1 MVSKMK
7 TPQNHTN
14 TFSAPLAFLLAVL
27 VLNVSAYGDQN
38 RSKEANTSPNPEQLF
53 DTTRIL
59 DVEIKVDPADWDK
72 MRKQSRDF
80 FTSLLA
86 SEPAESPFKYVKADI
101 TINGTT
107 ITNVGIRK
115 KGFLG
120 SLDERRPSL
129 KIRFDKYKDQTPFG
143 EIRRLTLNNNKQ
155 DDSKLSQYLS
165 YKAFADSGVPAPRC
179 SFAKVSV
186 NGESLGIYSNVESVK
201 PPMLQRAFGD
211 GTGLLAEGTLADVLP
226 SAKQRFEYKS
236 KHGKTTGID
245 KLSKAL
251 ENTDTDLKELESIV
265 NIDSFIRFWAIES
278 LIGFWDGYTH
288 NQNNFFI
295 YENPEDSRLCFMPWG
310 ADSAFTTYV
319 PRIIDPIKNVSVH
332 TNGALANRLYHLPKI
347 RERYLATLNEILE
360 TQWNEEA
367 LLDEV
372 TRVEQMLS
380 GEVLSERRFN
390 GGVDRVRGFIRTRR
404 AAIEKKLTQWP
415 IAVDVGPRIP
425 GLVIQHGELKGSFA
439 ATWTRKSPSNLESQG
454 KTNAEVTLTDEDIT
468 FSSMGVTTKL
478 SDHLNDQARDGIR
491 TPTIIFTGVRK
502 SDNQTLTFIAKV
514 KPEDFHPSKDEVP
527 VNGVLIE
534 GSMIAFF
541 TMLSINPGAIK
552 LISGSVQLDK
562 ASMEDG
568 APVAGTADLKIVGFS
583 QKKPARVNWKA
594 E

>member
-1 MVSKMK
+1 M
-7 TPQNHTN
+7 
-14 TFSAPLAFLLAVL
+14 
-27 VLNVSAYGDQN
+27 
-38 RSKEANTSPNPEQLF
+38 
-53 DTTRIL
+53 
-59 DVEIKVDPADWDK
+59 
-72 MRKQSRDF
+72 
-80 FTSLLA
+80 
-86 SEPAESPFKYVKADI
+86 
-101 TINGTT
+101 
-107 ITNVGIRK
+107 
-115 KGFLG
+115 
-120 SLDERRPSL
+120 
-129 KIRFDKYKDQTPFG
+129 
-143 EIRRLTLNNNKQ
+143 
-155 DDSKLSQYLS
+155 
-165 YKAFADSGVPAPRC
+165 
-179 SFAKVSV
+179 
-186 NGESLGIYSNVESVK
+186 
-201 PPMLQRAFGD
+201 
-211 GTGLLAEGTLADVLP
+211 
-226 SAKQRFEYKS
+226 
-236 KHGKTTGID
+236 
-245 KLSKAL
+245 
-251 ENTDTDLKELESIV
+251 
-265 NIDSFIRFWAIES
+265 
-278 LIGFWDGYTH
+278 
-288 NQNNFFI
+288 
-295 YENPEDSRLCFMPWG
+295 
-310 ADSAFTTYV
+310 
-319 PRIIDPIKNVSVH
+319 
-332 TNGALANRLYHLPKI
+332 
-347 RERYLATLNEILE
+347 E

-380 GEVLSERRFN
+380 SEVLSERRFN

-583 QKKPARVNWKA
+583 QKKPARVNWTA